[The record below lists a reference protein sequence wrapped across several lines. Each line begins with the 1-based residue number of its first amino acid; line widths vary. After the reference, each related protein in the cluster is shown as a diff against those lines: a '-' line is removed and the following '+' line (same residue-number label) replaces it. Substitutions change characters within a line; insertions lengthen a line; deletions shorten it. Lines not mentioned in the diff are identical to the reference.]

1 MDKDMAY
8 TGKSVLVT
16 GSATGSGLGIA
27 RGFFE
32 EGATVLINDVRP
44 AILEK
49 THGELRGEFGGRA
62 LAHLADVRD
71 AAQVAAM
78 FDALQG
84 PTGRLDVVVSN
95 AGIYP
100 DCPIIEMEEE
110 LWDRVMDTNAKGNF
124 LVCREAARRMI
135 GQGSGGNIIAISS
148 GSARSGRIK
157 AAAYCASKAA
167 VTLFSEVLSTEVAPH
182 GIRVNIIN
190 PGFVE
195 TRSDVNPIAE
205 WRLEAAKKASPRGRM
220 VTPRDVANAA
230 LFLASDNAECTNGMT
245 FSVTGVRGV
254 ARVG

>member
-1 MDKDMAY
+1 MEY
-8 TGKSVLVT
+8 TGTSVLVT
-16 GSATGSGLGIA
+16 GSATGIGLGIA
-27 RGFFE
+27 RGFLE
-32 EGATVLINDVRP
+32 AGATVLINDVRP

-49 THGELRGEFGGRA
+49 TRGELRDAFGERA
-62 LAHLADVRD
+62 LAHRADVRD

-84 PTGRLDVVVSN
+84 PIGRLDVVVSN

-100 DCPIIEMEEE
+100 DCPIIEMDEE

-135 GQGSGGNIIAISS
+135 AQGGGNIIAISS
-148 GSARSGRIK
+148 GSARSGRIN

-167 VTLFSEVLSTEVAPH
+167 VTLFSEVLSTEMAPH

-195 TRSDVNPIAE
+195 TRSEVNPIAE
-205 WRLEAAKKASPRGRM
+205 WRLEAAKKASPGGRM

-230 LFLASDNAECTNGMT
+230 LFLASDKAECTNGMT

-254 ARVG
+254 ARMG